1 MHLEGVLLLGGVAIA
16 AALGDNDQYMS
27 FGTHRDFIDGLDLD
41 LDPGSELQ
49 DVTAGFG
56 QRRGCQRLG

>member
-27 FGTHRDFIDGLDLD
+27 LGTHRDFIDGLDLD
-41 LDPGSELQ
+41 LDLDPGSEL
-49 DVTAGFG
+49 
-56 QRRGCQRLG
+56 